1 MWDPRVEIFKVNQVI
16 IIAHTFF
23 ELEYIINKQRIDISA
38 YSVST
43 YYKMLFTHSKINL
56 KMKTQLQFVLFYLFF
71 DNSNKIVIPGVQ
83 CLGALNKKE
92 EILI

>member
-1 MWDPRVEIFKVNQVI
+1 
-16 IIAHTFF
+16 
-23 ELEYIINKQRIDISA
+23 
-38 YSVST
+38 
-43 YYKMLFTHSKINL
+43 
-56 KMKTQLQFVLFYLFF
+56 MKTQLQFVLFYLFF